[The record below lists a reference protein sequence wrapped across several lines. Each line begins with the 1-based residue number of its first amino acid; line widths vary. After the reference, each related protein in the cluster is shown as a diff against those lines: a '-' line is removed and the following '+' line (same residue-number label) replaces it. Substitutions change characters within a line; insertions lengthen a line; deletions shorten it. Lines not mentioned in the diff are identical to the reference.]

1 MEQVVIVE
9 GGGRGCKEQSC
20 PPARVQYT
28 MPRTTDTVVT
38 RTYQSKPV
46 PRDDFPD
53 DCCLPTEIIVPLK
66 KSCLYL
72 SQTPVLLF
80 IILISLVYVISCVQC
95 WCACSCCTD
104 NGQCKSKCDDG
115 GSCDTDST
123 ARWTAFAINTLVY
136 LLLAI
141 IVSMWI
147 YRLAQYKQTTLL
159 SITMSVAV
167 PVFCWWFFWY
177 INQLMLYATNNNCNG
192 NNCN

>member
-9 GGGRGCKEQSC
+9 GSRGCKENSC
-20 PPARVQYT
+20 PPSRVQYA
-28 MPRTTDTVVT
+28 MPSRTNETVIT
-38 RTYQSKPV
+38 RSYPVKPV
-46 PRDDFPD
+46 RDDYPD
-53 DCCLPTEIIVPLK
+53 DCCLPTEIVVPLK
-66 KSCLYL
+66 KSCVCL

-95 WCACSCCTD
+95 WCACSCNTD

-159 SITMSVAV
+159 SVTMAVAV

-177 INQLMLYATNNNCNG
+177 INQLMLYATNG
-192 NNCN
+192 NNCNNGCN